1 MTAASVQPLP
11 KPTPQRVARALRA
24 AALGLL
30 AALWLAPAAQA
41 APVLFAPFSGSGNAV
56 VFDTTT
62 GEGGWVGSVLQDPD
76 PAVADPLDL
85 VSVVLFRFD
94 PLTQALSGTFEFT
107 RSADLGSALS
117 GLVTGSTSDG
127 NVFATGGQLALDYTI
142 TGGSG
147 DFAGYSGFGL
157 SFLQIDPAGLPDNYS
172 EAGLLVLSVPEPGTL
187 PLLAGAL
194 GLLVMLRRWPRCQ
207 APQG

>member
-1 MTAASVQPLP
+1 MTPDFVQPSAQ
-11 KPTPQRVARALRA
+11 PTSHRVVRALRA

-41 APVLFAPFSGSGNAV
+41 APVLFSTFTGSGNAV

-62 GEGGWVGSVLQDPD
+62 GEGGWVGSVVQDPD
-76 PAVADPLDL
+76 PAVTDPLDL
-85 VSVVLFRFD
+85 VSVVLFQFD
-94 PLTQALSGTFEFT
+94 PLTQLLSGSFTFT
-107 RSADLGSALS
+107 RSNDLGATLH

-127 NVFATGGQLALDYTI
+127 NVFANGGQLALDYTI
-142 TGGSG
+142 QGGSG
-147 DFAGYSGFGL
+147 DLAGYSGFGL

-194 GLLVMLRRWPRCQ
+194 GLLVTLRRRPSRQ
-207 APQG
+207 APRG

>member
-1 MTAASVQPLP
+1 MTPVPVQPLP
-11 KPTPQRVARALRA
+11 QPTSHRVARALRA

-56 VFDTTT
+56 VFDAAT

-85 VSVVLFRFD
+85 VSVVLFQFD
-94 PLTQALSGTFEFT
+94 PLTQRLSGRFEFT
-107 RSADLGSALS
+107 RSASLGGVLS
-117 GLVTGSTSDG
+117 GVVTGSTSDG
-127 NVFATGGQLALDYTI
+127 NVFANGGQLALDYTI
-142 TGGSG
+142 EGGSG
-147 DFAGYSGFGL
+147 DFAGYSGYGL

-194 GLLVMLRRWPRCQ
+194 GLLVTLRRRPR
-207 APQG
+207 G